1 MKKSELTGVKQ
12 LGLKRKPGILFGVPG
27 FGCIVNDSRLSIV
40 FSCMSLDDDF
50 LHRTVL
56 HPHEVHATA
65 LAAQRSAV
73 EAVADDF
80 TVLRL

>member
-12 LGLKRKPGILFGVPG
+12 LGLKRKPGIHFGVPG
-27 FGCIVNDSRLSIV
+27 FVFIVNDSRLSIV
-40 FSCMSLDDDF
+40 FSCVSLD
-50 LHRTVL
+50 
-56 HPHEVHATA
+56 EVHATA

-80 TVLRL
+80 AVLQL